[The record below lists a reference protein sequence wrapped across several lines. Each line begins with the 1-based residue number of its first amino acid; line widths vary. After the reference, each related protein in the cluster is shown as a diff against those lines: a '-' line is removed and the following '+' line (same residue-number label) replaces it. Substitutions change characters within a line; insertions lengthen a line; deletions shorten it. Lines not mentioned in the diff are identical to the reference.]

1 MADRSIKVDCGCS
14 CKCGNAFGIEI
25 WLEED
30 ADYCFLSSYASVFS
44 LKQDSFFNVWKSRI
58 KAAWHMLMGKE
69 YCLHEVCLS
78 REQYNRLLDS
88 LNKFREE
95 TPNAKP

>member
-25 WLEED
+25 WLEEE

-44 LKQDSFFNVWKSRI
+44 LKQNSFFYEI
-58 KAAWHMLMGKE
+58 L
-69 YCLHEVCLS
+69 
-78 REQYNRLLDS
+78 
-88 LNKFREE
+88 
-95 TPNAKP
+95 